1 MDLPLHEDDLD
12 AEGVIR
18 ASAITPLRPDMPAAA
33 VLCWFPEVV
42 EDVGTRSETVTVL
55 RSELGRSPVWR
66 TTGPGGTPVAV
77 LHPGV
82 GAPLAAMFLEHLA
95 ALGVRTVVG
104 VGGAGALRHEL
115 TLGHAVVLG
124 SALRDEGTS
133 FHYQPPSRTIDAD
146 PDGVDAVVRVLDGA
160 GVPHVVGRCWTTDA
174 VFRETPARVARRR
187 DEGCAVVDMEA
198 SALVAAA
205 RRIGV
210 GYGQVFLA
218 ADSLAGPEWEHRGW
232 TSAREARAGLFGL
245 ALAAAET
252 WDGSRGSGAG
262 PRDDPAGAPDGDGR
276 WAGGT
281 GTP

>member
-1 MDLPLHEDDLD
+1 
-12 AEGVIR
+12 
-18 ASAITPLRPDMPAAA
+18 
-33 VLCWFPEVV
+33 
-42 EDVGTRSETVTVL
+42 
-55 RSELGRSPVWR
+55 
-66 TTGPGGTPVAV
+66 
-77 LHPGV
+77 
-82 GAPLAAMFLEHLA
+82 
-95 ALGVRTVVG
+95 
-104 VGGAGALRHEL
+104 
-115 TLGHAVVLG
+115 
-124 SALRDEGTS
+124 
-133 FHYQPPSRTIDAD
+133 
-146 PDGVDAVVRVLDGA
+146 
-160 GVPHVVGRCWTTDA
+160 
-174 VFRETPARVARRR
+174 
-187 DEGCAVVDMEA
+187 MEA

-262 PRDDPAGAPDGDGR
+262 PRDDPAGAADGDGR

>member
-42 EDVGTRSETVTVL
+42 EDLGARSEAVTVL

-252 WDGSRGSGAG
+252 WNGSRGPGAG
-262 PRDDPAGAPDGDGR
+262 PRDDPAGAAD
-276 WAGGT
+276 GT

>member
-18 ASAITPLRPDMPAAA
+18 ASAITPHRPDMPSAA

-42 EDVGTRSETVTVL
+42 DDVGTRSAAVTVL
-55 RSELGRSPVWR
+55 RSELGRS
-66 TTGPGGTPVAV
+66 
-77 LHPGV
+77 
-82 GAPLAAMFLEHLA
+82 
-95 ALGVRTVVG
+95 
-104 VGGAGALRHEL
+104 GALRHEL

-146 PDGVDAVVRVLDGA
+146 PDGVDAVARTLAGA
-160 GVPHVVGRCWTTDA
+160 GVPYVVGRCWATDA

-187 DEGCAVVDMEA
+187 EEGCAVVDMEA

-232 TSAREARAGLFGL
+232 TDAREARAGLFGL
-245 ALAAAET
+245 ALAAAEA
-252 WDGSRGSGAG
+252 WDTDRTAGPADRATGPEDSAAGPEGRAAGPDVHPAGGAG
-262 PRDDPAGAPDGDGR
+262 
-276 WAGGT
+276 
-281 GTP
+281 TP

>member
-1 MDLPLHEDDLD
+1 MDLPLFEDDLH

-18 ASAITPLRPDMPAAA
+18 ADAITRRRPGVPAAA

-42 EDVGTRSETVTVL
+42 DAVGAGGAPAVTVL
-55 RSELGRSPVWR
+55 RTELGRTPVWR
-66 TTGPGGTPVAV
+66 ATGPGGSPVVV

-95 ALGVRTVVG
+95 AMGVRTVVG

-124 SALRDEGTS
+124 SVLRDEGTS
-133 FHYQPPSRTIDAD
+133 FHYQPPSRTLDAD
-146 PDGVDAVVRVLDGA
+146 PDGVDALVRTLDSA
-160 GVPHVVGRCWTTDA
+160 GVPHVVGRSWTTDA
-174 VFRETPARVARRR
+174 VFRETPDRVARRR
-187 DEGCAVVDMEA
+187 EEGCAVVDMEA
-198 SALVAAA
+198 AALVAAA

-245 ALAAAET
+245 ALAAAED
-252 WDGSRGSGAG
+252 WAG
-262 PRDDPAGAPDGDGR
+262 RRAGDG
-276 WAGGT
+276 AT
-281 GTP
+281 Q